1 MKDNLGI
8 LFDNEKSREGKQ
20 ESEVTEGDA
29 IDIYKRYLMKKEY
42 FLYKEIQQDRL
53 WIKTELNR
61 GKRQG
66 RKEEKKC

>member
-1 MKDNLGI
+1 
-8 LFDNEKSREGKQ
+8 
-20 ESEVTEGDA
+20 
-29 IDIYKRYLMKKEY
+29 MKKEY

-61 GKRQG
+61 GKRQD